1 MANVD
6 EINKAIG
13 AHGMWKQRLRQAVDS
28 GQSEFT
34 VERVSPDN
42 QCEFG
47 KWLHAL
53 PPTDK
58 TSANWKSV
66 QELHAKFHTEA
77 ARVLELALKGQKQK
91 ADEGLSPDSGFTKV
105 SLDLTAA
112 MMKWKGSLV

>member
-34 VERVSPDN
+34 VERVRPDN

-58 TSANWKSV
+58 ISVNWKSV

-91 ADEGLSPDSGFTKV
+91 ADEGLSPDSGFAKV
-105 SLDLTAA
+105 SLELTSA
-112 MMKWKGSLV
+112 MMKWKGSLA